1 MWMRGALLSVGLNQ
15 TLLFSLLPVLVA
27 VFSIEGS
34 DISWSLVILCLN
46 LNMLSFFFGSA
57 FWPSKIIR
65 FGYLSS
71 AKIIISGYF
80 LSNAL
85 FVALLIVATNSAQ
98 FSIELLAL
106 IGMSRLFMGFF
117 SSAFLPI
124 AQGSVYAQTS
134 SEQQQYKKL
143 SKISGALTLG
153 RLAGP
158 GLALLPVDWLWVLA
172 IPFLPILW
180 SLFQRPTIPVSGQEP
195 ERTTAPKK
203 RALPLFLLWPLTI
216 ALSTTAL
223 VASFQLALAP
233 EMTSLIGDAEEA
245 SEVLALLMLGLS
257 ILLFV
262 LQVWVMPR
270 LSAWLKARLF
280 IIASGLVTFG
290 FLALIPAPNV
300 MTFILAGL
308 AIAISVSGLPPWYSQ
323 VAFRRGEPRR
333 KVSETSGLLAQ
344 SHSLGHLVG
353 TVSAA
358 LCLSFG
364 INALYASSLFA
375 LVILSLM
382 WVVVSTS
389 RSLLTTSISESKGT
403 T

>member
-1 MWMRGALLSVGLNQ
+1 
-15 TLLFSLLPVLVA
+15 
-27 VFSIEGS
+27 
-34 DISWSLVILCLN
+34 
-46 LNMLSFFFGSA
+46 
-57 FWPSKIIR
+57 
-65 FGYLSS
+65 
-71 AKIIISGYF
+71 
-80 LSNAL
+80 
-85 FVALLIVATNSAQ
+85 
-98 FSIELLAL
+98 
-106 IGMSRLFMGFF
+106 
-117 SSAFLPI
+117 
-124 AQGSVYAQTS
+124 
-134 SEQQQYKKL
+134 
-143 SKISGALTLG
+143 
-153 RLAGP
+153 
-158 GLALLPVDWLWVLA
+158 
-172 IPFLPILW
+172 
-180 SLFQRPTIPVSGQEP
+180 
-195 ERTTAPKK
+195 
-203 RALPLFLLWPLTI
+203 
-216 ALSTTAL
+216 
-223 VASFQLALAP
+223 
-233 EMTSLIGDAEEA
+233 
-245 SEVLALLMLGLS
+245 MLGLS

-290 FLALIPAPNV
+290 FLTLIPAPNV

-333 KVSETSGLLAQ
+333 TVSETSGLLAQ